1 MSDNRKYYYLKL
13 KENFYNS
20 ETMVILESMQDGLL
34 YSNLLLKMYLMSLK
48 SGGILMLNDHLPHT
62 PQTIATFTRHQVGT
76 VERALKVFLE
86 FGLVEILTDGAYY
99 MTDIQLLIGQSSTE
113 GERKKKERMRLKR
126 QKLLPSG
133 GADICPP
140 YSQGDICPPEIRDK
154 RLDIRDKSIEN
165 RESESAHAY
174 GRYQNV
180 FLTDGELA
188 DLQASFPTVWGQY
201 IEKLSEYMASTG
213 KRYQSHAA
221 TIRRWAGEDAKKAA
235 PPTRNR
241 DYSVKEDET
250 QETKVRASKKLA
262 GLICHSSANFTEIKS
277 VVTSLLQNLGYSME
291 ISDSNNPSFI
301 AGRVSD
307 VKGTSANGNISGF
320 FGEFS
325 PEVITNFT
333 LDYPVIGFEIEFNP
347 QK

>member
-13 KENFYNS
+13 KENYFD
-20 ETMVILESMQDGLL
+20 EDAIVLLESMQDGIL
-34 YSNLLLKMYLMSLK
+34 YSNILLKLYLKSLK
-48 SGGILMLNDHLPHT
+48 NGGKLQLDENIPYTAQM
-62 PQTIATFTRHQVGT
+62 IATITRQQVGT
-76 VERALKVFLE
+76 VERALQIFMKL
-86 FGLVEILTDGAYY
+86 GLVEPLQNGALY
-99 MTDIQLLIGQSSTE
+99 MSNIELLIGQSSTE

-133 GADICPP
+133 GVDICPP

-165 RESESAHAY
+165 RESESARAY

-180 FLTDGELA
+180 FLTDEELA

-250 QETKVRASKKLA
+250 V
-262 GLICHSSANFTEIKS
+262 
-277 VVTSLLQNLGYSME
+277 
-291 ISDSNNPSFI
+291 
-301 AGRVSD
+301 
-307 VKGTSANGNISGF
+307 
-320 FGEFS
+320 
-325 PEVITNFT
+325 
-333 LDYPVIGFEIEFNP
+333 
-347 QK
+347 